1 MHTMQTKQTLTNKT
15 PPCQPRQHICAVQ
28 ETQAL
33 LSMPG
38 MRDENFAGSVV
49 VRHPR
54 WADRRALTKWE
65 RLGRPAPALALP
77 PGPVGS
83 GHV

>member
-15 PPCQPRQHICAVQ
+15 PPWQPRQHIRAVQ

-38 MRDENFAGSVV
+38 MRDAI
-49 VRHPR
+49 H
-54 WADRRALTKWE
+54 AD
-65 RLGRPAPALALP
+65 PAEPLVACAKTLD
-77 PGPVGS
+77 G
-83 GHV
+83 

>member
-15 PPCQPRQHICAVQ
+15 PPWQPRQHICAVQ

-38 MRDENFAGSVV
+38 MRDAIHAIHAIHAG
-49 VRHPR
+49 
-54 WADRRALTKWE
+54 
-65 RLGRPAPALALP
+65 LAEPLAACARTLD
-77 PGPVGS
+77 G
-83 GHV
+83 

>member
-38 MRDENFAGSVV
+38 MRDAI
-49 VRHPR
+49 HAIH
-54 WADRRALTKWE
+54 AD
-65 RLGRPAPALALP
+65 PAEPLVACAKTLD
-77 PGPVGS
+77 G
-83 GHV
+83 

>member
-15 PPCQPRQHICAVQ
+15 PPCQPREHICAVQ

-38 MRDENFAGSVV
+38 MRDAIHAIRAG
-49 VRHPR
+49 
-54 WADRRALTKWE
+54 
-65 RLGRPAPALALP
+65 LAEPLAACVKTLD
-77 PGPVGS
+77 G
-83 GHV
+83 

>member
-15 PPCQPRQHICAVQ
+15 PPWQPRQHIRAVQ

-38 MRDENFAGSVV
+38 MRGAI
-49 VRHPR
+49 H
-54 WADRRALTKWE
+54 ADLAEPLVACAKT
-65 RLGRPAPALALP
+65 LG
-77 PGPVGS
+77 G
-83 GHV
+83 

>member
-1 MHTMQTKQTLTNKT
+1 MQTKQTLTNKT

-38 MRDENFAGSVV
+38 MRDAI
-49 VRHPR
+49 H
-54 WADRRALTKWE
+54 ADLAEPLAACAKALD
-65 RLGRPAPALALP
+65 G
-77 PGPVGS
+77 
-83 GHV
+83 